1 MHTTYISTITII
13 KWVISSMRIPAVS
26 GQFYPS
32 GPKAL
37 RKEVSRCFHGL
48 KMNGSDLKG
57 IVVPHAGYMYS
68 GQVAANAFSRV
79 PKADTY
85 VLFGPNHTGY
95 GSPVALSQEVWST
108 PMGEISSDK
117 ELGSLLAGTIVDSDE
132 IAHRYE
138 HSIEVQ
144 LPFLQYRF
152 GNDFQILPIC
162 MGIQDEESAVEVGYE
177 VANAVKQTDKRVV
190 FIASSDF
197 SHYEPVQ
204 RAFDVDHYMIE
215 AIEAMDVSEMYR
227 RLYRENITACGY
239 GPIAAMLS
247 ASKEFNATGAKLI
260 KYMTSGDV
268 TGDERVV
275 GYAAIIV
282 E

>member
-1 MHTTYISTITII
+1 M
-13 KWVISSMRIPAVS
+13 V
-26 GQFYPS
+26 
-32 GPKAL
+32 
-37 RKEVSRCFHGL
+37 E
-48 KMNGSDLKG
+48 SDVKG

-68 GQVAANAFSRV
+68 GRVAASGFSRLQE
-79 PKADTY
+79 ADTY

-95 GSPVALSQEVWST
+95 GSPVALSQDIWST
-108 PMGEISSDK
+108 PLGEVSSDK
-117 ELGSLLAGTIVDSDE
+117 ELGLLLAGTIVDSDE

-152 GNDFQILPIC
+152 GNDFQILAIC

-177 VANAVKQTDKRVV
+177 VANAAKKIGKKVV

-197 SHYEPVQ
+197 SHYVPSQ
-204 RAFDVDHYMIE
+204 KASDVDHYMIE

-239 GPIAAMLS
+239 GPIAAMLT
-247 ASKEFNATGAKLI
+247 ASKEYGASGAKLI
-260 KYMTSGDV
+260 KYMTSGDI
-268 TGDERVV
+268 TGDEPVV